1 MFDFVSKHKRFL
13 QIVLALTLIPFAF
26 FGLESYT
33 RVMGGAGDVAV
44 ADGMPISQREFA
56 EELRRYLERL
66 RNQVGQ
72 NVDLAELD
80 SPELRAAI
88 LETMIAQRLVMAQ
101 VVKERL
107 VMPKEQVVSSILASP
122 DFRVDGKFSA
132 ERYAQYLRQR
142 GLSDEGNVERLR
154 VEIPTSRLASA
165 VTGSAFVPRSVAER
179 LVALLG
185 ERREI
190 SHVPVQIE
198 PFLAKVKPS
207 DAELKAFY
215 EANLND
221 FRVPER
227 VRAEYLVLSAQDM
240 AAAETPTEAEL
251 KSAYEARAGVDARAG
266 TRRASHILVESKEEA
281 DKLAAEARKS
291 PQRFAE
297 LAKKHSSDTIS
308 AEKGG
313 DLGFNPKGGS
323 ASKELDEAIF
333 GMKEGDIGV
342 VKSDF
347 GFHVVRLVEI
357 GKARPFEE
365 MKKELAAE
373 VAKQK
378 AAKRFAE
385 AADGFNNAVYEQSD
399 SLKPAADKYKLA
411 IRTSG
416 WITRQPTPDMGPLA
430 HPKVLNALFGAG
442 AIKEKRNTDA
452 VEVVPG
458 MIVAARVAEHQPA
471 AQRPFDEV
479 KAEVTRRL
487 SVQQA
492 AALAHKEGAEKLAQL
507 KKGDS
512 AGLQWSAPR
521 MISRREPTGLVPQAL
536 QKIMAADAGALP
548 AYVGMERGE
557 QGYVIYRVSKV
568 VPGEAVRAEQSKEEV
583 AALDRMAGVEQLE
596 AYIGSLRARGKIEV
610 NKANLEKK

>member
-1 MFDFVSKHKRFL
+1 MFDFVAKHKRYL
-13 QIVLALTLIPFAF
+13 QVILALTLIPFAF

-44 ADGMPISQREFA
+44 ADGLPISQREFS

-80 SPELRAAI
+80 SPELRAAV
-88 LETMIAQRLVMAQ
+88 LETMIAQRLVMSQ

-107 VMPKEQVVSSILASP
+107 VMPKEQVVSSILAAP
-122 DFRVDGKFSA
+122 DFRADGKFSA

-154 VEIPTSRLASA
+154 VEIPSSRLASA
-165 VTGSAFVPRSVAER
+165 VTGSAFVPRSVAQR

-207 DAELKAFY
+207 EAELKAFY
-215 EANLND
+215 DANLND
-221 FRVPER
+221 FRLPER

-251 KSAYEARAGVDARAG
+251 KAAYEARAGLDPRAG
-266 TRRASHILVESKEEA
+266 TRRASHILVETKEEA
-281 DKLAAEARKS
+281 EKLLAEARKG

-297 LAKKHSSDTIS
+297 LAKKHSADTIS
-308 AEKGG
+308 KEKGG

-333 GMKEGDIGV
+333 SMKEGEVGV

-347 GFHVVRLVEI
+347 GFHVVRLAEI
-357 GKARPFEE
+357 GKARPFEDV
-365 MKKELAAE
+365 KKELAAE
-373 VAKQK
+373 VARQK
-378 AAKRFAE
+378 ATKRFAE
-385 AADGFNNAVYEQSD
+385 AADGFNNTVYEQSD
-399 SLKPAADKYKLA
+399 SLKPAADKYKLV
-411 IRTSG
+411 IQTSG
-416 WITRQPTPDMGPLA
+416 WVTRQPTPDMGPLA

-458 MIVAARVAEHQPA
+458 LIVAARVAEHQPA
-471 AQRPFDEV
+471 AQRPFEEV
-479 KAEVTRRL
+479 KADVARRVSL
-487 SVQQA
+487 EQA
-492 AALAHKEGAEKLAQL
+492 AALAHKDGAEKLAQL
-507 KKGDS
+507 KKGDA

-548 AYVGMERGE
+548 AYIGMERGE

-568 VPGEAVRAEQSKEEV
+568 VPGEAVPAEQSKEEI

-596 AYIGSLRARGKIEV
+596 AYVGSLRARGKIEV